1 MALGRKTGG
10 RSKGTPNKLTTS
22 VKEAFEIAFRSMQ
35 AEKDVN
41 LLDWGKANPTDFYK
55 ISARLIPETINSRVT
70 HTLEALVAG
79 ANDAD

>member
-1 MALGRKTGG
+1 MALGKKTGG
-10 RSKGTPNKLTTS
+10 RVKGTPNKLTTS

-35 AEKDVN
+35 AEKTVN
-41 LLDWGKANPTDFYK
+41 LLTWGKENPTDFYK
-55 ISARLIPETINSRVT
+55 IAARLIPETINSRVT